1 MISIRCGGL
10 RLVTVPEGGAPLRAA
25 LTVILETS
33 QECGAVW
40 RVQRSPR
47 TREREREMGVLSGGL
62 VVPAHARVASDS
74 VFFMSSGGQLG
85 CNSTAAWGPARR
97 WLLWC
102 GGACLPLRYLRRVSL
117 QWFSLLV

>member
-47 TREREREMGVLSGGL
+47 TREREREMGVLSGL
-62 VVPAHARVASDS
+62 VVPATRELLQTRC
-74 VFFMSSGGQLG
+74 SS
-85 CNSTAAWGPARR
+85 CRPV
-97 WLLWC
+97 
-102 GGACLPLRYLRRVSL
+102 VS
-117 QWFSLLV
+117 

>member
-1 MISIRCGGL
+1 VAGSE
-10 RLVTVPEGGAPLRAA
+10 VSAHE
-25 LTVILETS
+25 
-33 QECGAVW
+33 
-40 RVQRSPR
+40 
-47 TREREREMGVLSGGL
+47 RERERDGCAEWLGG
-62 VVPAHARVASDS
+62 PCDARVASDS